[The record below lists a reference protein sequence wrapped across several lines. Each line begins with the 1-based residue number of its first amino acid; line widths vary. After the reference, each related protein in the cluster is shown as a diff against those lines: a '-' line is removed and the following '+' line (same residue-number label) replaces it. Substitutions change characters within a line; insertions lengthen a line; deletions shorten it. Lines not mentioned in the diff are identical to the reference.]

1 MEDGILIRRGTEAH
15 LESIIAIGLSVWVDT
30 YSPQGLSLEVSQ
42 YLGRKFSVHAITALL
57 SSDDCAFF
65 MAEKEG
71 RVVGYTLL
79 KRHVLCP
86 LSEDLDV
93 EVATLYVLRGA
104 QGLGIGGK
112 LFRTGL
118 EFAVSEWGSDRC
130 WLRMNAKNLAA
141 KKFYASHGF
150 ELIGSLW
157 MQFDGAQSENLLL
170 ASKSHAA
177 F

>member
-1 MEDGILIRRGTEAH
+1 MEDGILIRRGTEAD

-30 YSPQGLSLEVSQ
+30 YSPQGLSLGVSQ
-42 YLGRKFSVHAITALL
+42 YLGRKFSVHVISALL

-93 EVATLYVLRGA
+93 EVARGA
-104 QGLGIGGK
+104 QSLGIGGK

-130 WLRMNAKNLAA
+130 WLRMSAKNLAA

-150 ELIGSLW
+150 EPIGSIL
-157 MQFDGAQSENLLL
+157 MEFDGAQSENYLL

>member
-1 MEDGILIRRGTEAH
+1 MKEGILIRRGMEAD
-15 LESIIAIGLSVWVDT
+15 LDSMIAIGLSVWVDT

-42 YLGRKFSVHAITALL
+42 YLGRKFSVHAISALL
-57 SSDDCAFF
+57 YSDDCAVF

-86 LSEDLDV
+86 LSENLDV
-93 EVATLYVLRGA
+93 EIATLYVLKGA

-112 LFRTGL
+112 LFWTGL
-118 EFAVSEWGSDRC
+118 EFAMSEWSSDRC
-130 WLRMNAKNLAA
+130 WLRMSAKNLAA

-150 ELIGSLW
+150 EPIGSIW
-157 MQFDGAQSENLLL
+157 MEFDGAQSENYLL